1 MKKIVPTIS
10 LIFTIFFCTFFWDYI
25 SLPYDEGNTIKG
37 EFYTNKYNPNNEIL
51 RFIFFVGLPL
61 LVYLIAF
68 IKINST
74 FGLSQNTNFFLHR
87 NKLIEKDSIKD
98 SNLDYI
104 TVVFILFISF
114 EFLTID
120 FNDYLDKID
129 VHHDGTFL
137 TAPLNYIHKN
147 SFWLSTFYDYGML
160 GNNIGLI
167 FYKIFGEYNLGSIR
181 LATLILLFFN
191 KVVLIFLS
199 RKIVT
204 SIDNVKF
211 KELFFIILTA
221 SILVLSSYEDFNLS
235 SFSPR
240 SFVLL
245 LFILLSINTFGSN
258 KFNYKY

>member
-61 LVYLIAF
+61 LVYLIVF

-74 FGLSQNTNFFLHR
+74 YGVSQNTNFFLLR
-87 NKLIEKDSIKD
+87 NKSIQKHSIKN

-104 TVVFILFISF
+104 TAVFILFISF

-137 TAPLNYIHKN
+137 TAPLNYIHRN

-160 GNNIGLI
+160 G
-167 FYKIFGEYNLGSIR
+167 KI
-181 LATLILLFFN
+181 
-191 KVVLIFLS
+191 
-199 RKIVT
+199 
-204 SIDNVKF
+204 
-211 KELFFIILTA
+211 
-221 SILVLSSYEDFNLS
+221 
-235 SFSPR
+235 
-240 SFVLL
+240 
-245 LFILLSINTFGSN
+245 
-258 KFNYKY
+258 